1 MSILF
6 QKAHIGSMVLK
17 NRFVRSAT
25 WEGLAAEDGS
35 VTEKLTNKMV
45 ELAKG
50 GVGLIITGHA
60 FVSEEGKAG
69 SWQLGVHHD
78 GLVDG
83 LKKMATAVHNEGAK
97 IVLQLAHAGAFAI
110 GNPEKPDLIPIAP
123 SAFKN
128 SKEMSQEDIIR
139 VVNCFAETAKRAQD
153 AGFDGVQIH
162 AAHGY
167 LLSQFLSPY
176 FNKRSDNYG
185 GSVEKRAKIVVDI
198 LRAIREKVGNT
209 FPVLIKMNSEDF
221 LEGGLSVD
229 DMLETTRILE
239 QEGLDAIELSGGTI
253 ISNKLIPVRLHK
265 HGENEPYYLE
275 TSKRLKA
282 TVKIPLILVGGIRS
296 YETSERIVLDGIADF
311 IAMSRPFI
319 REPFLIN
326 RWQSGDTRPALC
338 VSDNLCFGPAMKGE
352 GIYCVREKKE
362 HEKKA

>member
-6 QKAHIGSMVLK
+6 QQIRIGSMVLE

-35 VTEKLTNKMV
+35 VTEKLINKMV

-50 GVGLIITGHA
+50 GMGLIITGHA
-60 FVSEEGKAG
+60 FVSEEGKA
-69 SWQLGVHHD
+69 SPWQLGVHHD
-78 GLVDG
+78 ELVDG
-83 LKKMATAVHNEGAK
+83 LKKVTTAVHNEGAK
-97 IVLQLAHAGAFAI
+97 IVLQLAHAGAFTI

-123 SAFKN
+123 SALKN

-139 VVNCFAETAKRAQD
+139 IVNCFAEAAKRAQD

-176 FNKRSDNYG
+176 FNKRLDSYG

-198 LRAIREKVGNT
+198 LRAIREKVVDT
-209 FPVLIKMNSEDF
+209 FPVLIKMNAEDF
-221 LEGGLSVD
+221 MEGGLSVE
-229 DMLETTRILE
+229 DMLQTARILE
-239 QEGLDAIELSGGTI
+239 QEGLNAIELSGGTI
-253 ISNKLIPVRLHK
+253 ISNELMPVRVRK
-265 HGENEPYYLE
+265 RGENEPYYLE
-275 TSKRLKA
+275 ASKRLKE
-282 TVKIPLILVGGIRS
+282 TVNIPVILVGGIRS
-296 YETSERIVLDGIADF
+296 YETSERIVTDGIADL

-319 REPFLIN
+319 REPFLIS
-326 RWQSGDTRPALC
+326 RWQNGDTRPALC
-338 VSDNLCFGPAMKGE
+338 VSDNLCFGPARKGE

-362 HEKKA
+362 QEKKS